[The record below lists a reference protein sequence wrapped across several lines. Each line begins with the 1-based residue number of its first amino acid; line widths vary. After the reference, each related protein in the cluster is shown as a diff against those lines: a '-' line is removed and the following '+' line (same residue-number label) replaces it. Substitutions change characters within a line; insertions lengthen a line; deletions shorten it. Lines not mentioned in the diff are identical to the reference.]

1 MEMHWKS
8 LNSDSKKQL
17 LNKILFTNSIDIL
30 ILSNEWNHINI
41 DLFINSAT
49 YDDAIQ
55 LSNLIK
61 AMVGRS
67 PNKNLDDVIRRNK
80 SGKVIFWSET
90 FKRCQDLIALL
101 GALHSSAINDPQIF
115 NSIPNAN
122 QYSHLI
128 GTLKKC

>member
-115 NSIPNAN
+115 DTIPDRP

-128 GTLKKC
+128 ETLKKI

>member
-1 MEMHWKS
+1 MEMQWKS

-17 LNKILFTNSIDIL
+17 LNKILFNNGINIL
-30 ILSNEWNHINI
+30 ITNDSWNHINI
-41 DLFINSAT
+41 NLFINSAT

-67 PNKNLDDVIRRNK
+67 PNKNSDDVIRRNK
-80 SGKVIFWSET
+80 SGKVIFWSKT
-90 FKRCQDLIALL
+90 FNSCQDLIALL
-101 GALHSSAINDPQIF
+101 GALRSSAINDPQIF
-115 NSIPNAN
+115 DTIPNRL

-128 GTLKKC
+128 EALKKI